1 MERTELFKKIKR
13 VVVKI
18 GTSSITDDD
27 RISASKIDG
36 FARQISS
43 IRSSGYEV
51 VIVTSGAISAGAG
64 ILGMKRTN
72 LAIPEKQALAAVGQA
87 VLMNEY
93 KACFAVYGCNVGQV
107 LLTEDDMRHRTRF
120 LNARNTLNALIS
132 MNVIPV
138 INENDTVAVNE
149 IKIGD
154 NDTLSAHVY
163 SLVEADLLVLLSDI
177 DGFYNDLK
185 DPEPL
190 RFIGRITDD
199 IRSKAGGSGTEH
211 GTGGM
216 VTKINAAEMIM
227 RLGGMM
233 VIADGGEQS
242 VLESVLMGEK
252 TGTLFAGQ
260 SVKVNS
266 RKKWISMRK
275 GKGTVMIDDGA
286 VNAITKNKKS
296 LLAAGITRV
305 NGKFVMGDI
314 VDVADSS
321 GVPVARGIVNYS
333 SDELEQIK
341 GKKNAE
347 IRGILGIKYFDEVI
361 NRDDFIL
368 L

>member
-1 MERTELFKKIKR
+1 MERAEFLKKVKR

-18 GTSSITDDD
+18 GTSSITEDEH
-27 RISASKIDG
+27 ISPGKIDG
-36 FARQISS
+36 FAKQIAALKK
-43 IRSSGYEV
+43 SGYEV

-64 ILGMKRTN
+64 LLGMKRTN

-93 KACFAVYGCNVGQV
+93 RACFSVYRCNVGQM

-132 MNVIPV
+132 MDVIPV

-177 DGFYNDLK
+177 DGFYNNLK
-185 DPEPL
+185 DPEPV
-190 RFIGRITDD
+190 RFISRINDD
-199 IRSKAGGSGTEH
+199 IRSKAGGTGTEH

-233 VIADGGEQS
+233 IIADGSDDSILERILNGE
-242 VLESVLMGEK
+242 M

-275 GKGTVMIDDGA
+275 GKGVVVIDDGA
-286 VNAITKNKKS
+286 VIAITRNKKS

-305 NGKFVMGDI
+305 CGRFAMGDI
-314 VDVADSS
+314 IDIVDSADI
-321 GVPVARGIVNYS
+321 PVARGIVNYS
-333 SDELEQIK
+333 SDELEQII
-341 GKKNAE
+341 GKKNSE
-347 IRGILGIKYFDEVI
+347 IRSILGIKYFEEVI